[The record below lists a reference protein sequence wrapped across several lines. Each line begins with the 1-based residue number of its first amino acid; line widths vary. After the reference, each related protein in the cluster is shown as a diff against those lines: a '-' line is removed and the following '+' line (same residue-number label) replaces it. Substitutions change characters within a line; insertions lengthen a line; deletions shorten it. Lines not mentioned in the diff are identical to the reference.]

1 MHAVRFN
8 IQDIIRDP
16 ALAKD
21 VENGDIEEVVDALL
35 DVIFQG
41 IQANPDAGKLDMNA
55 MLKIWK
61 NT

>member
-1 MHAVRFN
+1 MNIDTRNIASSLKVLNIFN
-8 IQDIIRDP
+8 
-16 ALAKD
+16 
-21 VENGDIEEVVDALL
+21 VEDGDIEEVVDALL

-55 MLKIWK
+55 MLKFWK